1 MYSTEDVALFHRC
14 RRSWLAERR
23 RAQQDNS
30 AVLPIDAVGE
40 ANIRESARV
49 AAFVAELRTRSAVD
63 ARPEQATAEPV
74 PLSAARAAVDDQLAH
89 AWVERSASLI
99 AAGEPAIANALLSI
113 EGIAVPIDLLWY
125 HSKTSGWEAECYR
138 AGLGV
143 RSGYELEAT
152 AVAVA
157 AERRN
162 IELTAL
168 RIWYLDKHFRHPE
181 AQSPETW
188 RTIFRESNVL
198 GRIGRQRERL
208 ARLLERMT
216 ELERSGTVADAYRC
230 IAGCSACGSD
240 QPSMY
245 AVRTL
250 HKGGELGRRL
260 TAEGTSDLRRLPPT
274 VKLSRKQRIQVRA
287 VVEGKPQVDH
297 GRLAQ
302 FLDRLTFPRLYL
314 DFEAYAPSLPPFAG
328 AAPHTHTV
336 VIASVHSQR
345 VANGAVESASYLA
358 QPGVDQ
364 RRALF
369 DWLLNTLGVAGS
381 VIVYSLGFESRMVR
395 DLGAVAGKPELA
407 DALVGRMVDLMDPFA
422 SFAVYHPAQ
431 IGRLSL
437 KRVLPAYTGD
447 GYEDSTVSGGMQA
460 NLNYTRL
467 ADAAAPDAG
476 PYTYGPLASGAAA
489 AEHLSRT
496 IDAVRGR
503 VGAES
508 ADDIAAYCGLDTLAM
523 VKLVER
529 LSAMADE

>member
-1 MYSTEDVALFHRC
+1 MYSPEDVALFHRC

-23 RAQQDNS
+23 RAQQNNGT
-30 AVLPIDAVGE
+30 VLPIDAVGE
-40 ANIRESARV
+40 ANLRESARV
-49 AAFVAELRTRSAVD
+49 AAFVAALRTRSAVD
-63 ARPEQATAEPV
+63 ARPDSIATEPV
-74 PLSAARAAVDDQLAH
+74 PLSAARAAVDEKLAH
-89 AWVERSASLI
+89 AWVERSAVLV
-99 AAGEPAIANALLSI
+99 AGGEPAIANALLSA
-113 EGIAVPIDLLWY
+113 EGLAVPIDLLWY
-125 HSKTSGWEAECYR
+125 HTKTDGWEAECYR
-138 AGLGV
+138 SGLGV

-152 AVAVA
+152 AVTVA
-157 AERRN
+157 AERCGM
-162 IELTAL
+162 ELTAL
-168 RIWYLDKHFRHPE
+168 RVWYLDKHFRHPE
-181 AQSPETW
+181 AQSAQEW
-188 RTIFRESNVL
+188 RAIFRESNVL
-198 GRIGRQRERL
+198 GRVARQTERL
-208 ARLLERMT
+208 ARLLERMA
-216 ELERSGTVADAYRC
+216 EVERSGQVADSYRC
-230 IAGCSACGSD
+230 VAGCSACGSE
-240 QPSMY
+240 QPSLY
-245 AVRTL
+245 AVGTL

-260 TAEGTSDLRRLPPT
+260 VSEGTTDLRRLPPT

-287 VVEGKPQVDH
+287 VVEGKPQVDR
-297 GRLAQ
+297 GRLTQ
-302 FLDRLTFPRLYL
+302 FLDRLSFPRLFL
-314 DFEAYAPSLPPFAG
+314 DFEAYAPSLPPFPG

-336 VIASVHSQR
+336 VIASIHSQT
-345 VANGAVESASYLA
+345 AADGAVTSASYLA

-364 RRALF
+364 RCALF
-369 DWLLNTLGVAGS
+369 DWLLDTLGVAGS

-467 ADAAAPDAG
+467 ADAAVPDSG
-476 PYTYGPLASGAAA
+476 PYAYGPLASGAAA
-489 AEHLSRT
+489 AEHVSRT

-508 ADDIAAYCGLDTLAM
+508 AEDIAAYCGLDTLAM
-523 VKLVER
+523 VKLVQR